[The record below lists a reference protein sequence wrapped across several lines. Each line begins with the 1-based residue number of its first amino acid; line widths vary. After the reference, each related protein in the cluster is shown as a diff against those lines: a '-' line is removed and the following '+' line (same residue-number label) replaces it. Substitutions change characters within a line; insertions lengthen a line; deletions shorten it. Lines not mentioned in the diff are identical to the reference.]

1 MKKKIITVLLAAC
14 VTTAAAGCGN
24 SNKNT
29 AATEA
34 SDVSTEQENGS
45 AGAEAAEKIT
55 YNVDDYVTLGK
66 YKGLDVVVEGDFDV
80 TDEKVK
86 DEINQSCANYPNYKT
101 LDKKT
106 VENGDVVDIDYV
118 GKRDGKAF
126 DGGSAEGYKLEIGS
140 NTFID
145 GFESGL
151 IGAEVGKTVSLN
163 LTFPEKYQ
171 NEELA
176 GKAVVFDVTV
186 NGIVQKED
194 VNYDTLTDDYVL
206 QNFQKNNVQEYVDSV
221 RSDLETQAKNQ
232 KESQTK
238 SAVLNKVV
246 ENAKIRKLP
255 DGLLE
260 QRKAEYDK
268 KFEKQCKSYGVEK
281 EDYLKQQYN
290 MTLEQYDSMV
300 EQSLI
305 DNLQTELVFEA
316 IAKKEGYE
324 IDQKGFDEFVQKTM
338 SQMGI
343 TDKETLYETY
353 GEDYIKNVYL
363 DEIALDNI
371 MKEAKIT
378 YKKPSTEE
386 NVSGNAEATASDAAE
401 AAGTSQ
407 AK

>member
-1 MKKKIITVLLAAC
+1 MKKKIITLLLAAC
-14 VTTAAAGCGN
+14 VTTAAAGCGD

-29 AATEA
+29 AATET
-34 SDVSTEQENGS
+34 SDVAENAS
-45 AGAEAAEKIT
+45 AGAEAVEKIT
-55 YNVDDYVTLGK
+55 YNVDDYVTLGE
-66 YKGLDVVVEGDFDV
+66 YKGLDVVVEGDFEV
-80 TDEKVK
+80 TDDKVK
-86 DEINQSCANYPNYKT
+86 DEINQACASYPNYKT

-118 GKRDGKAF
+118 GKRDGVAF
-126 DGGSAEGYKLEIGS
+126 DGGTAEGYKLEIGS

-151 IGAEVGKTVSLN
+151 IGAEVGKTVALN
-163 LTFPEKYQ
+163 LTFPEQYQ

-176 GKAVVFDVTV
+176 GQAVVFDVTI
-186 NGIVQKED
+186 NGIVEKED
-194 VNYDTLTDDYVL
+194 VNFDNLTDEYVL
-206 QNFQKNNVQEYVDSV
+206 QNFQQNTVQEYKDSV
-221 RSDLETQAKNQ
+221 RSDLEAQAESQ

-238 SAVLNKVV
+238 SVVLNTVV
-246 ENAKIRKLP
+246 DNAKIRKLP

-268 KFEKQCKSYGVEK
+268 KFEKQCESYGVEK
-281 EDYLKQQYN
+281 EDYLQQQYN

-300 EQSLI
+300 EESLI

-324 IDQKGFDEFVQKTM
+324 IDEKGFDEFVQKTI

-343 TDKETLYETY
+343 SDKETLYDTY
-353 GEDYIKNVYL
+353 GEDYIKSVYL
-363 DEIALDNI
+363 DEMALDNI
-371 MKEAKIT
+371 IKEANIT

-386 NVSGNAEATASDAAE
+386 AVSGSAEVSASDSTEATE
-401 AAGTSQ
+401 TE
-407 AK
+407 